1 MRRLFISVIL
11 AACFLS
17 PGKTLGQ
24 EARDSVSDVNRRA
37 NKAAWMS
44 AVLPGLGQAYNK
56 SYWKIPVLYA
66 GAATLVY
73 FISANQKEYQSYK
86 DAYLYR
92 LDGDPATVDDQYP
105 NLTDADINVR
115 MNYYRRNRDLSIILT
130 GALYVLNIIDAYVDA
145 HLKEFDIG
153 DDLSLR
159 TRPWMSPS
167 PAGPCT
173 AGISLSFSIH

>member
-1 MRRLFISVIL
+1 MRRICFPFILS
-11 AACFLS
+11 AGFLL
-17 PGKTLGQ
+17 PLNMLGQ
-24 EARDSVSDVNRRA
+24 QARDSVSDVNRRA

-66 GAATLVY
+66 GAATLVF
-73 FISANQKEYQSYK
+73 FINENNKEYQSYK

-92 LDGDPATVDDQYP
+92 LDGDPATVDDRYP
-105 NLTDADINVR
+105 NLTDADIAVR
-115 MNYYRRNRDLSIILT
+115 KDYYRRNRDFSIILT
-130 GALYVLNIIDAYVDA
+130 GVLYVLNIIDAYVDA
-145 HLKEFDIG
+145 HLKEFDIS

-173 AGISLSFSIH
+173 AGISLSLSIH